1 MLKKLKIAES
11 QFSVPRKIAKRKRES
26 RKRIGNSKRSALLLG
41 IRVITVESVNSPAR
55 DKMKNKLP
63 FDVTPRGGAR
73 THAHVRTVGSLVL
86 CKRNGVHRNEI
97 YEGRGGEICSRRD
110 MCVREL
116 SFVGRRGGESRVG
129 KNVGALSTPTRVR
142 IYVYGVHVC
151 ARVEASMRRDKRT
164 GEDTMAS
171 LKNVAGGKK

>member
-116 SFVGRRGGESRVG
+116 SFVGGGGGEGRAGWG
-129 KNVGALSTPTRVR
+129 KTWEHCRHRRAC
-142 IYVYGVHVC
+142 VYTYMAFTCVHV
-151 ARVEASMRRDKRT
+151 
-164 GEDTMAS
+164 
-171 LKNVAGGKK
+171 